1 MQTAILARHGETTF
15 NLTRLVNGDL
25 TVACP
30 LTEVGEEQARR
41 LGEQLEGEPIEL
53 CVTSEFARAQRTADL
68 ALDGRRVRRRVL
80 PELNDP
86 RYGSFE
92 GKLLEDYRSWAGSSP
107 SSAEAP
113 GGGESRL
120 AIVGRYALGFR
131 AVLERPEE
139 TVLVVCHSL
148 PVAYALAGRDGEPPR
163 PRVPLVEYAHP
174 YRFDAEELARVV
186 ALLEGWVAEPTW

>member
-1 MQTAILARHGETTF
+1 VRTAILARHGETTF
-15 NLTRLVNGDL
+15 NLGRLLNGDL
-25 TVACP
+25 AVACP
-30 LTEVGEEQARR
+30 LTGTGEEQARR
-41 LGEQLEGEPIEL
+41 LGDELAGERIEL

-92 GKLLEDYRSWAGSSP
+92 GKLLDDYRAWAGSSP

-131 AVLERPEE
+131 TVLEQPEE
-139 TVLVVCHSL
+139 TVLVICHSL
-148 PVAYALAGRDGEPPR
+148 PVAYALAARDGEPPG

-186 ALLEGWVAEPTW
+186 ALLEGWAAEPTW